1 MKAVVCLL
9 KTHISMKPHW
19 YKPKPEPLLAPTTK
33 HKIAH
38 KKVTI
43 TPALEQRDV
52 GVVKMTRPT
61 NRVYKPL

>member
-1 MKAVVCLL
+1 
-9 KTHISMKPHW
+9 MKPHW